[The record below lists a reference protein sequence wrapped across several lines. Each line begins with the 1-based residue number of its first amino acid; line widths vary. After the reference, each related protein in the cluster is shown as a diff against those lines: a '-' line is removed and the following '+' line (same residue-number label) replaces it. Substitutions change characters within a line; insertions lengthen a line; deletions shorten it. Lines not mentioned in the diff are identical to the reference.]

1 MLTRRFRTLKKMETF
16 AQSLATARSRRNV
29 KLFNALMSREARS
42 GKLDRVEAAFDA
54 LRALRPPLAPN
65 EFTYGILL
73 NAYTRSGALDRCDGV
88 LASMRRDG
96 VPVTTVAATTVIKG
110 HVHALDMASAWAHFD
125 EAEPNIRTVNTMLRG
140 CLYVCDLPGTER
152 LVALAARHGLAP
164 DQATRDLAVRAA
176 AQAFSSKVLQRA
188 LDAHAP
194 EAGAAALSP
203 AAQVDAAA
211 ALALSGKFNRAA
223 KVLRLVEE
231 AAAAPAAA
239 DGPSKAAQGELS
251 MLRASVAGIRA
262 FLERPDRDDACRE
275 FSAAAVRRYPPVV
288 AAGGAAP
295 AERVSW
301 NDGAAPLFAAVR
313 PVKLEVGAGTGDWV
327 VKQAEAERN
336 AANWVAVELRCDR
349 SLMIHA
355 KGAMRR
361 LHNLAVLAGDAHG
374 ILRDALPSRGVA
386 EVHVNFPQ
394 PPQWEGSEAHLVNL
408 EFLREAHRCLVPG
421 GAFLLTTDNERLC
434 AAVAK
439 RLTEDEWLR
448 ARWEPA
454 LVMSAPY
461 YRAHEKGVKGH
472 ASAFDDLWAAR
483 GFAGRYQCRFT
494 TRRRVRER
502 RRRWRRWRRRRRA
515 RRATAA
521 PSGGARRRRGS
532 GRSGGHGSGR
542 RRRSE
547 Y

>member
-1 MLTRRFRTLKKMETF
+1 MLTRRFRTLKKMEPF

-54 LRALRPPLAPN
+54 LRALKPPLAPN

-231 AAAAPAAA
+231 AAAAPPPAA

-394 PPQWEGSEAHLVNL
+394 PPQWEGSEAHLVNM

-483 GFAGRYQCRFT
+483 GFARRYQCRFT
-494 TRRRVRER
+494 TRRRVREAAAAVAPVEEAAEGEEGDGGAKR
-502 RRRWRRWRRRRRA
+502 RRKETSRQRKKRRA
-515 RRATAA
+515 RERA
-521 PSGGARRRRGS
+521 
-532 GRSGGHGSGR
+532 
-542 RRRSE
+542 E
-547 Y
+547 EEV

>member
-1 MLTRRFRTLKKMETF
+1 M
-16 AQSLATARSRRNV
+16 
-29 KLFNALMSREARS
+29 
-42 GKLDRVEAAFDA
+42 
-54 LRALRPPLAPN
+54 
-65 EFTYGILL
+65 
-73 NAYTRSGALDRCDGV
+73 
-88 LASMRRDG
+88 
-96 VPVTTVAATTVIKG
+96 
-110 HVHALDMASAWAHFD
+110 
-125 EAEPNIRTVNTMLRG
+125 
-140 CLYVCDLPGTER
+140 
-152 LVALAARHGLAP
+152 
-164 DQATRDLAVRAA
+164 
-176 AQAFSSKVLQRA
+176 
-188 LDAHAP
+188 
-194 EAGAAALSP
+194 
-203 AAQVDAAA
+203 
-211 ALALSGKFNRAA
+211 
-223 KVLRLVEE
+223 
-231 AAAAPAAA
+231 
-239 DGPSKAAQGELS
+239 
-251 MLRASVAGIRA
+251 
-262 FLERPDRDDACRE
+262 
-275 FSAAAVRRYPPVV
+275 
-288 AAGGAAP
+288 
-295 AERVSW
+295 
-301 NDGAAPLFAAVR
+301 
-313 PVKLEVGAGTGDWV
+313 GAGTGDCV

-439 RLTEDEWLR
+439 RLTDDEWLR

-454 LVMSAPY
+454 LVMSAPF

-483 GFAGRYQCRFT
+483 GFARRYQCRFT
-494 TRRRVRER
+494 TRRRVRE
-502 RRRWRRWRRRRRA
+502 A
-515 RRATAA
+515 AAAVALVEEAAEGEEGGGA

-532 GRSGGHGSGR
+532 GRSGGRGSGR